1 MSEKIN
7 YSKMLEDKLKEIDG
21 CGIRPRLLLH
31 ACCAPCSSYVL
42 EYLCSSFDIT
52 LLYYNPNIF
61 PEDEYNKRAEELLRL
76 AAAMKEEKIKGAES
90 IEVVILPYTPNE
102 FYEIAKGREAENE
115 GGARCFECYRLRL
128 EKTAA
133 LAKEGGYDYF
143 CTTLSISPH
152 KNAQVLN
159 EIGAALSE
167 KYGTQY
173 LFSDFKKKG
182 GYKRSCELSE
192 HYGLYRQDFCGCVY
206 SEIESK
212 KRAERKGEGQ
222 N

>member
-21 CGIRPRLLLH
+21 CGERPRLLLH

-42 EYLCSSFDIT
+42 EYLCPYFDIT
-52 LLYYNPNIF
+52 LYFYNPNMSS
-61 PEDEYNKRAEELLRL
+61 EEEYDKRAEELVRL
-76 AAAMKEEKIKGAES
+76 AKEMPCAGGVR
-90 IEVVILPYTPNE
+90 VVVAPYEPSDYNA
-102 FYEIAKGREAENE
+102 IAKGRESESE
-115 GGARCFECYRLRL
+115 GGARCFDCYRLRL
-128 EKTAA
+128 EKTAVV
-133 LAKEGGYDYF
+133 AKDQGYDYF

-159 EIGAALSE
+159 KIGGDLSE
-167 KYGTQY
+167 KYGVAY
-173 LFSDFKKKG
+173 LFSDFKKKN

-192 HYGLYRQDFCGCVY
+192 EYGLYRQDFCGCKA
-206 SEIESK
+206 SAQ
-212 KRAERKGEGQ
+212 RL